1 MKPEWNHE
9 RIREL
14 HAYCKLH
21 GVLEAAKHYG
31 ISIGRVHD
39 LVRRLAQW
47 EAEKAGEITPKV
59 QR

>member
-14 HAYCKLH
+14 HAFCKQH
-21 GVLEAAKHYG
+21 GVQAAANCYRL
-31 ISIGRVHD
+31 SIGRVHD

-47 EAEKAGEITPKV
+47 EAEKAGEITPRV